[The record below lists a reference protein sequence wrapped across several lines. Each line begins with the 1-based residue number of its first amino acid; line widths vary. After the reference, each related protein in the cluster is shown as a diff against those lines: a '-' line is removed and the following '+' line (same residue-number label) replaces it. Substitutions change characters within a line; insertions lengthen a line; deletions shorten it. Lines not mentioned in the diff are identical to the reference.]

1 MKILILLLLMEQTAA
16 QQRGLFPAIL
26 NLASNAEISSNATCG
41 DPEPELYCKLVEHVH
56 GRIIKNSHCPRCDAN
71 SVLSK
76 ERHPIT
82 NAIDGTNQWWQSP
95 SIKNGQ
101 QFHWT
106 TITLDLKQIFQVAYI
121 IIKAANSPR
130 PGNWILER
138 SLDGVTF
145 DPWQYYAI
153 SDTECLTRYNITPRR
168 GPPTYK
174 SDTEVICTSY
184 YSRLNPLEHGEI
196 HTSLINGRPS
206 ADDLTSVLL
215 NFTSA
220 RYIRLRLQ
228 RIRTLNADLM
238 TLSDRDPR
246 EIDPIVTRRYYYS
259 IKDVSVGGMCICY
272 GHAKSCP
279 LDPDTKR
286 LKSHGNQELS
296 LRETIVKVRT
306 CLSLTCLCLTCLS
319 LTCLCLT
326 CLCLT
331 CLSLTCL
338 CLTCLCLTCL
348 SLTCLSLTCLCLTC
362 LCLTCLC
369 LTCLSLTCLCLTC
382 LSLTCLCLTCLSLT
396 CLSLTCLCLTCLCLT
411 CLSLTCLCL
420 TCLSVTHLSP
430 SHRSPSDLSVSHRS
444 PSHLSPSHLSPS
456 DLSVSHRSPSHL
468 SPSHLSPSH
477 LSVSPRS
484 PSHLSVSPRSP
495 SHLSVSH
502 RSPSHRSP
510 PHLSVS
516 PRSPSHLSV
525 SQGGVCSN
533 CQQNTAG
540 INCEMCRDEYYRP
553 AEVSP
558 YSDFPCLQCNCDLR
572 GSKSSV
578 CSRDDSQSGVS
589 AGQCVCHEGFA
600 GRQCDR
606 CAFGYRDFPRCVRCE
621 CDLSGSTNS
630 DPCSPCICK
639 MNVMG
644 AHCDLCKPGFYNLN
658 HHNPLGCTDCFCFG
672 VSDVC
677 ESATWSTAQSPYTPP
692 SLNGNELFLPGNTSS
707 GHAHQEVLTWA
718 APAGFLGN
726 KLLSYGGYLN
736 YSVAYDVTLDNE
748 DHSIPAHCDII
759 IEGRGQTLRL
769 SPPLVLV
776 LSPLAEHSVSV
787 AMLPQKFVDGQTGV
801 PVPRDDLLSVLYHVT
816 SLTVRVHLNNSAN
829 WPIRLR
835 SVSLDV
841 ADSESVSGVQAVAV
855 ETCECPWGYSGTSCE
870 SCLPGYYRV
879 GGVLFGGNCM
889 QCECNDHAT
898 ECDFNG
904 VCLGCTHNT
913 TGPHCDQCL
922 PGFYGD
928 PAEGTDSDCRLC
940 PCPLTEPSNSFSPT
954 CMLESSGQVSCDQC
968 QDGYTGSN
976 CERCASGHYGNPQTV
991 GGACVRCDCNGN
1003 EDVTETG
1010 RCDIITGECLRCLGN
1025 TTGRRCEVCQPGYYG
1040 DAVHAKD
1047 CRGQCTCREKVTG
1060 QTCDRCQ
1067 SGFFG
1072 LQSGRGCRAC
1082 NCSQSGS
1089 LSESCDEAGRC
1100 RCVVGVAGDTCDR
1113 CHRGYYGFHGH
1124 GCTACTCDHTGGNC
1138 NPDNGECIC
1147 PIHTEGD
1154 TCDRCETGHWGHDL
1168 TTGCKPCS
1176 CSTAGSSAP
1185 QCDVMSGQCPCRG
1198 GFSGRSCEQCA
1209 PGHHGYPVCAACGCD
1224 LSGTEETLCNTTL
1237 GVCDCRQ
1244 TGECLCK
1251 VGVSGRRCEECV
1263 SGWFGLSTLNPD
1275 GCSKCFCSGL
1285 SRVCEEKGGLSRT
1298 PITLDHS
1305 PALLSLVS
1313 QSNLQGVVSG
1323 VYQQGGGDMLL
1334 DTRHLN
1340 ISRLTGPLYWRLPAQ
1355 FEGTKLMSYGGL
1367 LSYIITFYAEDGMGL
1382 SNQEPQVLMRGG
1394 TLRKLVIY
1402 TDVVAPSNGVT
1413 TQHDIRMTE
1422 HKWKYFNSVSEKA
1435 VSHSDFMSVLSSVQY
1450 VLIKASY
1457 GTRLQQSRISNISM
1471 ETARRWSQRKGQR
1484 SRGVWPDSSSPAFVH
1499 LDTWDCPVRS
1509 VQQVISVSLS
1519 QSCHDC
1525 ELHTSGRSCE
1535 RCAPGYYGNVSGSIS
1550 DCSLCACPLR
1560 DNSPTCESHGAV
1572 GDFRCSACQTGYE
1585 GRYCERCSVGYYG
1598 SPSSQGG
1605 RCSQCTCSRWGSAH
1619 SLCGAQT
1626 GQCECNPGVKGQS
1639 CDQCDERH
1647 ILQGGECVS
1656 CDDECTGVLL
1666 TDLDQLHVHFLS
1678 VNVSGVT
1685 FAPYRQLVVLEN
1697 QTRDMQVI
1705 SSEKSSVGVHVSRV
1719 KDELSHVTSDLRALL
1734 PQVTRLSHHMKE
1746 VDLSINNSLSQ
1757 GALLLQRISSL
1768 QDSIQVL
1775 LKEAEH
1781 LNQTTE
1787 EEPGSAN
1794 QTQHLEELEF
1804 MLESMRA
1811 VDLQAANATAHQ
1823 ELSLSES
1830 LADSLQVDFLSSR
1843 GQMDNRLRL
1852 LSNSLTNATETL
1864 QNAHMHLNSATQR
1877 NTDTHNLL
1885 NNTHTLLPQY
1895 QSFHQHLTDE
1905 CLSVEG
1911 VMEENQL
1918 MLDDSISL
1926 INDLTNTTTQVE
1938 VLAGQLDQWRP
1949 LLREQ
1954 VDSLVVGLKMTDAL
1968 ENVYRA
1974 ENHAH
1979 QLQSHA
1985 HSLHSSLLSVCNMS
1999 LNGTQL
2005 AQEDSDI
2012 TERVE
2017 SAQQVASVAYV
2028 SASHAL
2034 NMTAQSEPPLS
2045 QDVRANQNI
2054 SSAVLQESRR
2064 TNETVEDL
2072 QLKVSLVTSR
2082 LGLIRDSVRNSS
2094 LLLRQPIRE
2103 LQSLSNGSSVSLQQA
2118 QLRTA
2123 AVHSGLQVALQQ
2135 LERLKDQLQDSSSVV
2150 ENTVKAV
2157 TETNQLVAHTDTA
2170 ANDAQRKLEEAEH
2183 RTEHLMERIKPLSIL
2198 GETLSRNL
2206 SDIRELIDQARRQA
2220 ASIKVAVQADRDC
2233 VRSYKPQ
2240 IDSSNFNTLS
2250 LILKTTSKD
2259 NLLFYLG
2266 GITTVDYLA
2275 VEMHAGKVSLLW
2287 DLGSGTN
2294 KLELPGLDITNNRWT
2309 RINATRFG
2317 AQVSL
2322 SVHQLDSEVSLMPTV
2337 TGRSVGPSR
2346 VLNIDRNTVI
2356 HIGGLGAHS
2365 QSPAALRSSTFQG
2378 CFGEALL
2385 NERNIGLWNYDSRE
2399 GTCGGCFSSPQTEE
2413 TSFHFDGSGFSLVQ
2427 KSLRSTSTSIV
2438 FQFKTLSPGG
2448 LLLYLASNNTRDF
2461 LSIELVE
2468 GRVCLTFD
2476 LGSGVLILTSN
2487 RKYNT
2492 GVWYKIT
2499 LQRNKRKG
2507 YLSIMAADQ
2516 SSEKEVLEAES
2527 PGFASDLNRS
2537 DLDPIYIGG
2546 LPASRPIRRQVVS
2559 RSYVGCIKNVEIAR
2573 SNFDLLRDAY
2583 GVRKGCVLEAVRSVS
2598 ILSGGFVQ
2606 ISPPSFSQEAELLF
2620 SFSSNNQ
2627 SGVLLAALSDER
2639 LQRQYFLC
2647 AHLVLGALEA
2657 ELGEVGGATRKVSVR
2672 AGGRRSP
2679 EVSPSVARRIP
2690 RLAPAS
2696 FFIGGLP
2703 SEEESHLP
2711 IRLQDL
2717 SRTFRGCIQDL
2728 VVGGALVDLSG
2739 AVRYEGVELDSCL
2752 LQKRVG
2758 AVLPDDQDVEPTPD
2772 PTHVYV
2778 ATPTYLNALTPGAL
2792 TCVSEA
2798 EPSFLSSAA
2807 QFGSSRHS
2815 HMTFVINPNSVRKSV
2830 SVRLSVRS
2838 RAADGL
2844 IVLLSDSKHT
2854 DFIVV
2859 RLMGGRLMMSADLGK
2874 GPASVTSS
2882 VAINDGDWHT
2892 VSAEVSRRS
2901 VSLSVDGSSPKSVTV
2916 KGNQLDVDNTLY
2928 LGGLPHAYTSR
2939 RINVSSSL
2947 QGCIRSVSLNG
2958 AMLDLTKPASQDN
2971 VTSCFTKDQTGSYLN
2986 GSGYA
2991 ILMHDGYKVGSDVS
3005 VSLEFRTSQSEGV
3018 FLGISSAKVDAI
3030 GLEMVNG
3037 QVVFNVNNGAGRVS
3051 VRSIGHGLCD
3061 GQWHRLLAR
3070 KTKHSLSL
3078 NVDGRSYTTPNPYP
3092 QSTSA
3097 ETNNPVY
3104 VGGYPVG
3111 VRQNCLSSS
3120 SRFRGCLRN
3129 LQLIKSHMSNSL
3141 DLSSAHFLLGVT
3153 PNSCPVV

>member
-145 DPWQYYAI
+145 DPWQFYAI

-279 LDPDTKR
+279 LDPETQR
-286 LKSHGNQELS
+286 LKCVCEHNTCGENCNQCCPGYHQEPWQPGTVSEGNNCERCNCHNKAVDCLFNQTVSDLLLS
-296 LRETIVKVRT
+296 LNTRGVR
-306 CLSLTCLCLTCLS
+306 
-319 LTCLCLT
+319 
-326 CLCLT
+326 
-331 CLSLTCL
+331 
-338 CLTCLCLTCL
+338 
-348 SLTCLSLTCLCLTC
+348 
-362 LCLTCLC
+362 
-369 LTCLSLTCLCLTC
+369 
-382 LSLTCLCLTCLSLT
+382 
-396 CLSLTCLCLTCLCLT
+396 
-411 CLSLTCLCL
+411 
-420 TCLSVTHLSP
+420 HG
-430 SHRSPSDLSVSHRS
+430 
-444 PSHLSPSHLSPS
+444 
-456 DLSVSHRSPSHL
+456 
-468 SPSHLSPSH
+468 
-477 LSVSPRS
+477 
-484 PSHLSVSPRSP
+484 
-495 SHLSVSH
+495 
-502 RSPSHRSP
+502 
-510 PHLSVS
+510 
-516 PRSPSHLSV
+516 
-525 SQGGVCSN
+525 GGVCSN

-572 GSKSSV
+572 GSQSSV

-630 DPCSPCICK
+630 DPCSPCTCK

-658 HHNPLGCTDCFCFG
+658 HNNPLGCTDCFCFG

-677 ESATWSTAQSPYTPP
+677 ESATWSTAQVFHTEAWLRPSQAPYTPP
-692 SLNGNELFLPGNTSS
+692 SLHGNELFLPGNTSS
-707 GHAHQEVLTWA
+707 GHAHQEVLSWA

-726 KLLSYGGYLN
+726 KLVSYGGYLN

-748 DHSIPAHCDII
+748 DQSIPAHCDII
-759 IEGRGQTLRL
+759 IEGKGQTLRL

-776 LSPLAEHSVSV
+776 LSPLAELSVSV
-787 AMLPQKFVDGQTGV
+787 AMIPQKFVDDQTGF
-801 PVPRDDLLSVLYHVT
+801 PVPRDDLLSVLYDVT

-855 ETCECPWGYSGTSCE
+855 ETCQCPWGYSGTSCE
-870 SCLPGYYRV
+870 TCLPGFYRV

-898 ECDFNG
+898 ECDLNG

-928 PAEGTDSDCRLC
+928 PAEGTASDCRLC

-968 QDGYTGSN
+968 QEGYTGSN
-976 CERCASGHYGNPQTV
+976 CERCASGYYGNPQMV

-1003 EDVTETG
+1003 VDVSETG
-1010 RCDIITGECLRCLGN
+1010 HCDIITGECLRCRGN
-1025 TTGRRCEVCQPGYYG
+1025 TTGRHCEVCQTGYYG

-1047 CRGQCTCREKVTG
+1047 CRECGCVSGALSSVCDVTTGQCTCREKVTG

-1089 LSESCDEAGRC
+1089 LSEACDEAGQC
-1100 RCVVGVAGDTCDR
+1100 RCVEGVAGHTCDC
-1113 CHRGYYGFHGH
+1113 CHRGYYGFNGH

-1209 PGHHGYPVCAACGCD
+1209 PGHHGFPVCAACGCD

-1263 SGWFGLSTLNPD
+1263 SGWFGLSTMNPD

-1340 ISRLTGPLYWRLPAQ
+1340 VSRLTGPLYWRLPAQ

-1367 LSYIITFYAEDGMGL
+1367 LSYIITFYAEEGMGL

-1402 TDVVAPSNGVT
+1402 TDMVAPSNGVT

-1435 VSHSDFMSVLSSVQY
+1435 VSHSDFMSVLSHVQY
-1450 VLIKASY
+1450 VIIKASY
-1457 GTRLQQSRISNISM
+1457 GTRLQQSRISNITM
-1471 ETARRWSQRKGQR
+1471 ETAREVESEEGSEVTGGVARLIESCICPPGYMGLSCQECAAGYFRQPQSELSRQSQKLM
-1484 SRGVWPDSSSPAFVH
+1484 FVRPCVRCRCNNH
-1499 LDTWDCPVRS
+1499 SESCDTETGEC
-1509 VQQVISVSLS
+1509 Q
-1519 QSCHDC
+1519 DC
-1525 ELHTSGRSCE
+1525 ERHTSGRSCE

-1560 DNSPTCESHGAV
+1560 DNSFSPTCESHGAA
-1572 GDFRCSACQTGYE
+1572 GDYRCSACHTGHE

-1598 SPSSQGG
+1598 NPSSQGG

-1705 SSEKSSVGVHVSRV
+1705 LSEKSSVGVHMSRV
-1719 KDELSHVTSDLRALL
+1719 KDELGHVTSDLRALL
-1734 PQVTRLSHHMKE
+1734 PQVTHLSHHMTE

-1757 GALLLQRISSL
+1757 GALLLQSISSL

-1775 LKEAEH
+1775 LREAEH

-1787 EEPGSAN
+1787 EEPESAN

-1804 MLESMRA
+1804 MLENMRA
-1811 VDLQAANATAHQ
+1811 VNLQAANATAHQ

-1843 GQMDNRLRL
+1843 GQMDNRLHL
-1852 LSNSLTNATETL
+1852 LSNSLTDARETL

-1877 NTDTHNLL
+1877 NTETHNLL

-1895 QSFHQHLTDE
+1895 QSVYKHLTDE

-1985 HSLHSSLLSVCNMS
+1985 HSLYSSLLSVCNS
-1999 LNGTQL
+1999 SQNGTQL
-2005 AQEDSDI
+2005 VQMDSDI
-2012 TERVE
+2012 IERVE
-2017 SAQQVASVAYV
+2017 SAQQVASVAYD

-2034 NMTAQSEPPLS
+2034 NMTDQSEPPLS
-2045 QDVRANQNI
+2045 KDVRANQNI

-2064 TNETVEDL
+2064 INETAEDL
-2072 QLKVSLVTSR
+2072 QLKVSMLTSR
-2082 LGLIRDSVRNSS
+2082 LGLVRDNVRNSS

-2123 AVHSGLQVALQQ
+2123 AAHSGLQVALQQ

-2198 GETLSRNL
+2198 GESLSRNL

-2266 GITTVDYLA
+2266 GSTTVDYLA

-2294 KLELPGLDITNNRWT
+2294 KLEFPGLDITNNRWT

-2322 SVHQLDSEVSLMPTV
+2322 SVHQLDSEVSLVPAV
-2337 TGRSVGPSR
+2337 KGRSVGPSR

-2365 QSPAALRSSTFQG
+2365 QSPAALRSSSFQG

-2546 LPASRPIRRQVVS
+2546 LPASRPIRRQVAS

-2639 LQRQYFLC
+2639 LNRQYFLC

-2657 ELGEVGGATRKVSVR
+2657 ELGEVGGATRKVKVMKPDGSFGDGEKHSVIITINR
-2672 AGGRRSP
+2672 KSLSVQVDEDHLKSVPLLPGGF
-2679 EVSPSVARRIP
+2679 

-2739 AVRYEGVELDSCL
+2739 ALRYEGVELDSCL

-2772 PTHVYV
+2772 PTHVYE

-2815 HMTFVINPNSVRKSV
+2815 HMTFVINPNTVRKSV

-2838 RAADGL
+2838 RTVNGL

-2874 GPASVTSS
+2874 GPASLTSS

-2901 VSLSVDGSSPKSVTV
+2901 VSLSVDGSSPESVTV

-2928 LGGLPHAYTSR
+2928 LGGVPHAYSSR

-2958 AMLDLTKPASQDN
+2958 AMLDLTKPAAQDN

-3129 LQLIKSHMSNSL
+3129 LQLIKSHVSNGL

>member
-286 LKSHGNQELS
+286 LKCVCEHNTCGESCNQCCPGYHQEPWQPGTVSEGNNCERCNCHNKAVDCLFNQTVSDLLLS
-296 LRETIVKVRT
+296 LNTRGVR
-306 CLSLTCLCLTCLS
+306 
-319 LTCLCLT
+319 
-326 CLCLT
+326 
-331 CLSLTCL
+331 
-338 CLTCLCLTCL
+338 
-348 SLTCLSLTCLCLTC
+348 
-362 LCLTCLC
+362 
-369 LTCLSLTCLCLTC
+369 
-382 LSLTCLCLTCLSLT
+382 
-396 CLSLTCLCLTCLCLT
+396 
-411 CLSLTCLCL
+411 
-420 TCLSVTHLSP
+420 HG
-430 SHRSPSDLSVSHRS
+430 
-444 PSHLSPSHLSPS
+444 
-456 DLSVSHRSPSHL
+456 
-468 SPSHLSPSH
+468 
-477 LSVSPRS
+477 
-484 PSHLSVSPRSP
+484 
-495 SHLSVSH
+495 
-502 RSPSHRSP
+502 
-510 PHLSVS
+510 
-516 PRSPSHLSV
+516 
-525 SQGGVCSN
+525 GGVCSN

-677 ESATWSTAQSPYTPP
+677 ESATWSTAQVFHTEAWLRPSQSPYTPP

-870 SCLPGYYRV
+870 TCLPGYYRV

-1025 TTGRRCEVCQPGYYG
+1025 TTGRHCEVCQPGYYG

-1047 CRGQCTCREKVTG
+1047 CRECGCVSGALSGVCDVTTGQCTCREKVTG

-1402 TDVVAPSNGVT
+1402 TDMVAPSNGIT

-1471 ETARRWSQRKGQR
+1471 ETAKEVESEEGSEVTGGVARLIESCICPPGYMGLSCQECAAGYFRQPQSELSRQSQKLM
-1484 SRGVWPDSSSPAFVH
+1484 FVRPCVRCRCNNH
-1499 LDTWDCPVRS
+1499 SERCDTETGECQDCK
-1509 VQQVISVSLS
+1509 
-1519 QSCHDC
+1519 
-1525 ELHTSGRSCE
+1525 LHTSGRSCE

-1560 DNSPTCESHGAV
+1560 DNSFSPTCESHGAV

-1895 QSFHQHLTDE
+1895 QSVHQHLTDE

-2005 AQEDSDI
+2005 AQMDSDI

-2657 ELGEVGGATRKVSVR
+2657 ELGEVGGATRKVKVMKPNGSFGDGEKHSVIITINR
-2672 AGGRRSP
+2672 KSLSVQVDEDHLKSVPLLPGGF
-2679 EVSPSVARRIP
+2679 P

-2882 VAINDGDWHT
+2882 LAINDGDWHT

-2947 QGCIRSVSLNG
+2947 QGCIHSVSLNG

-3129 LQLIKSHMSNSL
+3129 LQLIKSHVSNSL